1 VLTSQG
7 RRPKQPLVFCP
18 WIAQWMLLLIAPPP
32 LAPSLGSS
40 TQRERVCGG
49 TKSCKTGGGFGSAC
63 MCCHRHPLSSP
74 DHITYQLTFLEKNC
88 LAIILWWSQSS
99 YDEDYNLQTVDG
111 QDDGQVVILHIMLNM
126 NHMNIR
132 RQASISQRLTE
143 FLLLPSMKEG
153 PKGS

>member
-74 DHITYQLTFLEKNC
+74 DHLRNSMFLITLCFWDNR
-88 LAIILWWSQSS
+88 LARQPAAIYIMAEIIALIESPGFT
-99 YDEDYNLQTVDG
+99 QTVRSPG
-111 QDDGQVVILHIMLNM
+111 
-126 NHMNIR
+126 
-132 RQASISQRLTE
+132 
-143 FLLLPSMKEG
+143 FLPYNETTKFCC
-153 PKGS
+153 KRF